1 MDRIPFGVS
10 QFDSLIGGGSPPGSV
25 VLLAGDAGAG
35 AREFAYTSA
44 TINALGHADTDQ
56 FGLHYGS
63 IDPRAALPD
72 EIHYVSFTAN
82 ASEIYD
88 EVTHTLDETL
98 ISPALEAITF
108 EDLSSEYFQ
117 LSPIPH
123 DWYVEKRRTITDLG
137 NSHDRRDVL
146 EALGGYLT
154 ENAPGNLVVI
164 DSLTDLCSLP
174 DDQVNWNQMVMLVK
188 GMKKASQAWDGLIL
202 IHVAQE
208 SLTDRQMGALMN
220 ATDGTIC
227 FEWERGGNE
236 RARTMFVREFR
247 GVLSR
252 IEEENIVRF
261 ETETQSDGFD
271 ISNVRKIR

>member
-1 MDRIPFGVS
+1 MNRIPFGVS

-56 FGLHYGS
+56 FDLHYGEVDS
-63 IDPRAALPD
+63 RASLPE
-72 EIHYVSFTAN
+72 EIHYVSFTASAPEIHAEITHAIDEELVSP
-82 ASEIYD
+82 ASELM
-88 EVTHTLDETL
+88 E
-98 ISPALEAITF
+98 F
-108 EDLSSEYFQ
+108 EDLSTEYFQ

-137 NSHDRRDVL
+137 QSHSRRDIL
-146 EALGGYLT
+146 EALGEYLT
-154 ENAPGNLVVI
+154 DHASGNLVVI
-164 DSLTDLCSLP
+164 DSLTDLIPLP
-174 DDQVNWNQMVMLVK
+174 DKQADWHEISMLLK
-188 GMKKASQAWDGLIL
+188 GMKKASQSWGGLIL
-202 IHVAQE
+202 VLVDQE
-208 SLTDRQMGALMN
+208 SITNTQMGELMG
-220 ATDGTIC
+220 ATDGTIS

-252 IEEENIVRF
+252 IEDENIIRF
-261 ETETQSDGFD
+261 EIEIQGDGLD